1 MQHFAEG
8 EQPLYGRLGLSQEQ
22 PNLGNMFAVH
32 LVAFYFSKLK
42 EDQIKK
48 VRTLKLRC
56 LAQSTLTD
64 PTAKGIKALGGGSSK
79 VLAQLL

>member
-1 MQHFAEG
+1 
-8 EQPLYGRLGLSQEQ
+8 
-22 PNLGNMFAVH
+22 MFAVH
-32 LVAFYFSKLK
+32 LVAFYFTKLK

-64 PTAKGIKALGGGSSK
+64 PTDSLSTAKGIKALGQGWGG
-79 VLAQLL
+79 QL